1 MSKLSQPCLKDL
13 QFRGVVEGLTY
24 IDDKSKPLC
33 HFFGGVPF
41 GLPPV
46 GPFRFQK
53 PRSLPTCYRYGTK
66 SNPGRFTSSCGLCP
80 QITRQGLDDQLWE
93 EDCLQSNIWIPIG
106 DPPKG
111 GWPVLF
117 YIHGGFLQFGN
128 PNDMDM
134 RAFLSDSPTRCI
146 VVAPAYR
153 LNLFGFLSSPEL
165 HQACSDFEVNLGFW
179 DQRLALQWTLEN
191 ISYFGGNSSN
201 ITISGYSAG
210 AHSVFHQLAYD
221 LGVPEKKAIV
231 KRALMLSNGPGLQP
245 KSLQESQVQFNEFLE
260 VLNIPKELRPSEKLA
275 KLRALSAKALIVA
288 SNKMK
293 IHQFRAVTDG
303 VFVRHNLIKE
313 FDNGKFAHRLKQRN
327 VKIMM
332 GECSQEHFLYGT
344 WKPPQAG
351 FDNLFRRLEADYPK
365 AAVEALMKH
374 CFADHKLPKRYKSWG
389 DAFGHVYADVQIHA
403 LERGMADALV
413 RHGAGDLLHRYRIE
427 WRANCVDKKVPKRY
441 GPTHTT
447 DLPIWFWGNGDDLT
461 AEEKRVVTDSFQK
474 PLAQFL
480 NGEKVQWGTKDNMQI
495 RTLKEDGNV
504 AIEDDERLQGGLNL
518 WSALSKVGAPRQPRE
533 SKL

>member
-1 MSKLSQPCLKDL
+1 MSKPSRPYLRDL

-24 IDDKSKPLC
+24 LDDKSKPLC

-66 SNPGRFTSSCGLCP
+66 SNPGRFTGSCGLCP
-80 QITRQGLDDQLWE
+80 QITRQGLDDHLWE
-93 EDCLQSNIWIPIG
+93 EDCLQSNIWVPIG
-106 DPPKG
+106 EPPKG

-153 LNLFGFLSSPEL
+153 LNLFGFLSSSEL
-165 HQACSDFEVNLGFW
+165 LQACPDFTVNLGFW
-179 DQRLALQWTLEN
+179 DQRLALRWTWEN
-191 ISYFGGNSSN
+191 ISYFGGNPSN
-201 ITISGYSAG
+201 ITVSGYSAG

-221 LGVPEKKAIV
+221 LGVPDKKAIV
-231 KRALMLSNGPGLQP
+231 KRALMLSNGPGMQP
-245 KSLQESQVQFNEFLE
+245 KSLDESTQQFNEFLTA
-260 VLNIPKELRPSEKLA
+260 LSIPLKLRPSEKLV
-275 KLRALSAKALIVA
+275 KLRALPAKTLISA
-288 SNKMK
+288 SNKIK

-303 VFVRHNLIKE
+303 TFVRPNLIGE
-313 FDNGKFAHRLKQRN
+313 LSNGKFAQRLKRRN

-344 WKPPQAG
+344 WKPPKSG
-351 FDNLFRRLEADYPK
+351 FDNLLHRLEADYPQ
-365 AAVEALMKH
+365 AAVEVLMKH
-374 CFADHKLPKRYKSWG
+374 YFPDRTLPKKYRSWG

-403 LERGMADALV
+403 LERGMANALIQ
-413 RHGAGDLLHRYRIE
+413 HSAGDLLHRYRIE
-427 WRANCVDKKVPKRY
+427 WRAKCVDEKVPKKY

-461 AEEKRVVTDSFQK
+461 VDEKNVVTEAFQK

-480 NGEKVQWGTKDNMQI
+480 KGEEVQWGTRDDRQI
-495 RTLKEDGNV
+495 RTLKETGHV
-504 AIEDDERLQGGLNL
+504 VIEDDESLQEGLEL
-518 WSALSKVGAPRQPRE
+518 WKALSNFNAPRRPRE
-533 SKL
+533 SML